1 MNPYSG
7 ELAHIRVNDFLREA
21 ERITLAS
28 KALRER
34 KTIRRERVAT
44 ATLRRPVR
52 QAWVLASAALAIL
65 RS

>member
-7 ELAHIRVNDFLREA
+7 ELAQIRVNDFLREA

-34 KTIRRERVAT
+34 KTISLERVAR
-44 ATLRRPVR
+44 ATLRPIR
-52 QAWVLASAALAIL
+52 QAWVLASAALASL
-65 RS
+65 GS

>member
-7 ELAHIRVNDFLREA
+7 ELAQIRVNDFLREA

-34 KTIRRERVAT
+34 KTIRRERVAKG
-44 ATLRRPVR
+44 ALRPVR

>member
-7 ELAHIRVNDFLREA
+7 ELAQIRVNDFLREA

-34 KTIRRERVAT
+34 KTITRERVAKK
-44 ATLRRPVR
+44 ALRPVR
-52 QAWVLASAALAIL
+52 QAWVLASAALASL

>member
-7 ELAHIRVNDFLREA
+7 DLAQIRVNDFLREA

-28 KALRER
+28 KAVRER
-34 KTIRRERVAT
+34 KTIRRERVAKE
-44 ATLRRPVR
+44 TLRRPIR
-52 QAWVLASAALAIL
+52 QAWVLASAALAML

>member
-7 ELAHIRVNDFLREA
+7 ELAQIRVNDFLREA

-34 KTIRRERVAT
+34 KAMRRERVAKV
-44 ATLRRPVR
+44 ALRPVR
-52 QAWVLASAALAIL
+52 QAWVLASAAIGIL

>member
-1 MNPYSG
+1 MIQYSG
-7 ELAHIRVNDFLREA
+7 DLARIRVNDYLREA

-34 KTIRRERVAT
+34 KAIRRERT
-44 ATLRRPVR
+44 AKASLRPVR
-52 QAWVLASAALAIL
+52 QAWVLASAALATL

>member
-7 ELAHIRVNDFLREA
+7 ELAQIRVNDFLREA

-28 KALRER
+28 QALRER
-34 KTIRRERVAT
+34 KTIRRERTAK
-44 ATLRRPVR
+44 ATLRRPIR
-52 QAWVLASAALAIL
+52 QAWVLASAALGIL